1 VKRHIEMTQSRAPSR
16 RDMWVH
22 MLLYPG
28 HTLPTALAP
37 ILVAVGLA
45 QRDAAFAALPA
56 LAAFFA
62 GWLIQVGGVF
72 TDNYENLVR
81 HPDDREHPQLVH
93 ALQSGA
99 LTLGGLRAAI
109 AACYLGAFAAGAY
122 LLSIAGLPVLW
133 IGLAAIA
140 ASLLYSAGPWP
151 FGAAGLADPVFLI
164 FFGVVSVLGGYVVQA
179 QPDSLPWNAIALGLP
194 VGALTTCILIIDD
207 IRDREFDV
215 VKGKRTITVRYGIDW
230 SRAEFVA
237 LQAFAYLAPFWFWGA
252 LGFSAWVLLP
262 LASLPLAVATTRRI
276 LSLARFEDL
285 VPMTPR
291 AARLLTVYSALLA
304 LGVGLS
310 G

>member
-1 VKRHIEMTQSRAPSR
+1 MTQTPVTSR
-16 RDMWVH
+16 RDMWLH

-37 ILVAVGLA
+37 MLVAVGLA
-45 QRDAAFAALPA
+45 RRDAAFAALPA
-56 LAAFFA
+56 LAAFIA

-81 HPDDREHPQLVH
+81 HPDDREHPQLVS

-109 AACYLGAFAAGAY
+109 AVCYLGALAAGAY
-122 LLSIAGLPVLW
+122 LLSVAGWPVLW
-133 IGLAAIA
+133 IGLASIA
-140 ASLLYSAGPWP
+140 ASLLYSAGPRP
-151 FGAAGLADPVFLI
+151 FGLAGLADPVFLI

-179 QPDSLPWNAIALGLP
+179 QPGSPPWNAVALGLP

-207 IRDREFDV
+207 IRDREFDIA
-215 VKGKRTITVRYGIDW
+215 KGKRTIAVRFGKAW

-237 LQAFAYLAPFWFWGA
+237 LQAFAYLAPLWLWRA

-262 LASLPLAVATTRRI
+262 LASLPLAVATARKVMK
-276 LSLARFEDL
+276 LDRFEDL

-291 AARLLTVYSALLA
+291 AAGLLVVYSALLA
-304 LGVGLS
+304 LGAALS
-310 G
+310 T

>member
-1 VKRHIEMTQSRAPSR
+1 MAQTRVPSR

-56 LAAFFA
+56 FAALVA

-81 HPDDREHPQLVH
+81 HPNDREHPQLVH

-99 LTLGGLRAAI
+99 LTLGGLRMAI
-109 AACYLGAFAAGAY
+109 AACYLGALAAGAY

-140 ASLLYSAGPWP
+140 ASLLYSAGPRP
-151 FGAAGLADPVFLI
+151 FGSAGLADPVFLV
-164 FFGVVSVLGGYVVQA
+164 FFGIVSVAGGYVVQA
-179 QPDSLPWNAIALGLP
+179 RPDSVPWNAVALGLP

-215 VKGKRTITVRYGIDW
+215 VKGKRTIAVRYGIGC

-237 LQAFAYLAPFWFWGA
+237 LQAFAYLAPLWFWGA

-262 LASLPLAVATTRRI
+262 LASLPLAVATVSRV
-276 LSLARFEDL
+276 LELERFEEL
-285 VPMTPR
+285 VPITPR
-291 AARLLTVYSALLA
+291 AARLLLVYSALLA
-304 LGVGLS
+304 FGVGLS
-310 G
+310 S

>member
-1 VKRHIEMTQSRAPSR
+1 MHDVEMTQTRVPSR
-16 RDMWVH
+16 RDMWLH

-45 QRDAAFAALPA
+45 QRDAAFEALPA
-56 LAAFFA
+56 LAALVA

-81 HPDDREHPQLVH
+81 HPNDREHPQLVH
-93 ALQSGA
+93 ALRSGA
-99 LTLGGLRAAI
+99 LTLAGLRAAI
-109 AACYLGAFAAGAY
+109 AACYLGALAAGAY

-151 FGAAGLADPVFLI
+151 FGAAGLADPVFLL
-164 FFGVVSVLGGYVVQA
+164 FFGAVSVVGGYVVQA
-179 QPDSLPWNAIALGLP
+179 QPDSLPWSAVALGLP

-215 VKGKRTITVRYGIDW
+215 VKGKRTVAVRYGIRW
-230 SRAEFVA
+230 SRAEFIA
-237 LQAFAYLAPFWFWGA
+237 LQAFAYLAPLWFWSG

-262 LASLPLAVATTRRI
+262 LASLPLAVATARQLLR
-276 LSLARFEDL
+276 LGRFEDL

-291 AARLLTVYSALLA
+291 AARLLLAYSALLA

>member
-1 VKRHIEMTQSRAPSR
+1 
-16 RDMWVH
+16 MWVH

-45 QRDAAFAALPA
+45 RRDAAFAALPA

-93 ALQSGA
+93 ALQNGA

-164 FFGVVSVLGGYVVQA
+164 FFGIVSVLGGYVVQA
-179 QPDSLPWNAIALGLP
+179 QPDSLPWHAIALGLP

-207 IRDREFDV
+207 IRDREFDI
-215 VKGKRTITVRYGIDW
+215 VKGKRTIAVRYGIDW
-230 SRAEFVA
+230 SRAEFVS
-237 LQAFAYLAPFWFWGA
+237 LQAFAYLAPLWFWGG

-262 LASLPLAVATTRRI
+262 LASLPLAIAATRRV
-276 LSLARFEDL
+276 LKLERFEDL

-291 AARLLTVYSALLA
+291 AAGLLTVYSALLA

-310 G
+310 R

>member
-1 VKRHIEMTQSRAPSR
+1 MTQSRMPSR
-16 RDMWVH
+16 RDMWIH

-45 QRDAAFAALPA
+45 ERDATFAALPV
-56 LAAFFA
+56 LAAFVA

-81 HPDDREHPQLVH
+81 HPNDREHPQLVH

-109 AACYLGAFAAGAY
+109 AACYLGALAAGAY

-151 FGAAGLADPVFLI
+151 FGAAGLADPVFML
-164 FFGVVSVLGGYVVQA
+164 FFGVVSVVGGYVVQA
-179 QPDSLPWNAIALGLP
+179 LPNALPWSAVALGLP

-215 VKGKRTITVRYGIDW
+215 VKGKRTIAVRYGIGW
-230 SRAEFVA
+230 SRAEFIA
-237 LQAFAYLAPFWFWGA
+237 LQTFAYLAPLWFWGA

-262 LASLPLAVATTRRI
+262 LVSLPLAVSTARQV
-276 LSLARFEDL
+276 LSLERFEEL

-291 AARLLTVYSALLA
+291 AARLLIVYSALLA

>member
-1 VKRHIEMTQSRAPSR
+1 
-16 RDMWVH
+16 MWVH

-37 ILVAVGLA
+37 ILVAIGLA
-45 QRDAAFAALPA
+45 HRDAAFAALPV

-81 HPDDREHPQLVH
+81 HPNDREHPQLVH

-122 LLSIAGLPVLW
+122 LLAIAGLPVLW

-151 FGAAGLADPVFLI
+151 FGSAGLADPVFML

-179 QPDSLPWNAIALGLP
+179 LPASPPWSAIALGLP
-194 VGALTTCILIIDD
+194 VGSLTTCILIIDD

-215 VKGKRTITVRYGIDW
+215 VKGKRTVAVRFGIRW

-237 LQAFAYLAPFWFWGA
+237 LQAFAYLAPFWFWRA

-262 LASLPLAVATTRRI
+262 LASLPLAVSTARRV
-276 LSLARFEDL
+276 LALERFEDL

-291 AARLLTVYSALLA
+291 AARLLMVYSALLA

-310 G
+310 R